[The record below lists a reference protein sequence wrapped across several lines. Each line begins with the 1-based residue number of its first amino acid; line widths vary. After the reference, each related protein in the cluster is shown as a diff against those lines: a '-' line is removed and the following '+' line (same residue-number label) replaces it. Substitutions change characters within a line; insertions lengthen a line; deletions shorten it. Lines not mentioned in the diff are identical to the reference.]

1 MNVQESLMFLNLL
14 ITHVSLLHN
23 DQIVGLKISQI
34 LITISITY
42 FISLFMLHCLLFK
55 CKKDVM
61 HYFKDLYFGMFKL
74 RVFETSNSF
83 EMSRLSNGIAE
94 TTDSYSEFRDP
105 LIALDE

>member
-1 MNVQESLMFLNLL
+1 
-14 ITHVSLLHN
+14 
-23 DQIVGLKISQI
+23 
-34 LITISITY
+34 
-42 FISLFMLHCLLFK
+42 
-55 CKKDVM
+55 M